1 MKSVVPQTFR
11 SSRIFAE
18 GWNAARTHSVA
29 SPGEYENP
37 YAPGPEHTRWNEG
50 FTQAM
55 GLPKKNASTLAP

>member
-1 MKSVVPQTFR
+1 MKSVAPQTFR

-18 GWNAARTHSVA
+18 GWNAARTHSLA
-29 SPGEYENP
+29 CGGEHQNP

-55 GLPKKNASTLAP
+55 GSPPDAKS

>member
-18 GWNAARTHSVA
+18 GWNAARTHSLA
-29 SPGEYENP
+29 SEGEPQNP

-55 GLPKKNASTLAP
+55 GPPTASGGEL